1 MRLRAAVGHRFVLA
15 PVILLVVAGLVAGF
29 LTGTFSAAARHGLYA
44 TGLLSDG
51 GASTLP
57 PGAFE
62 RPTAPRTPEPE
73 PPGAPPAVLA
83 PATVGAPSKAKSVA
97 AKVNGVKRAGMTGT
111 FSGSVLDG
119 GTGKVLYAKNA
130 TKGYIPASTMKV
142 LTATAGLSILGPQ
155 HRFSTRVVSAGK
167 GQITL
172 VGGGDPYL
180 MTTRSRTDPD
190 RGSLAQLAQAT
201 AARLKKSGVT
211 RVRLGY
217 DVSLFSGPSWHPD
230 WPTFYS
236 DQVTP
241 ISALWVNEGRVAGAS
256 GPRVANAP
264 KAAADSFAQALRA
277 RGIKV
282 SSVTKTG
289 PAKKA
294 TPLASVQSLPLD
306 RIVEHLLMVSDND
319 AAEIVARQAAI
330 GAGQPGSF
338 DAARKVMR
346 ERLVKL
352 GAWDKTA
359 RIRDGSGLS
368 RKNKVPAEMM
378 VKALRQ
384 ALRPEHPELRAVL
397 TGLPVAG
404 VEGSLRRRFTAEE
417 ATPGRGLVRA
427 KTGTLNQ
434 VSAMAGYSRTH
445 DGSLLVYAFLVNGA
459 TDYSATR
466 AWLDRV
472 TGTISTCGCR

>member
-1 MRLRAAVGHRFVLA
+1 VRLRTAIGHRFVLA

-29 LTGTFSAAARHGLYA
+29 LTGTFSAGARRGLYA

-62 RPTAPRTPEPE
+62 RPTPPKTPEPE

-83 PATVGAPSKAKSVA
+83 PATAGPQPKAKAVA
-97 AKVNGVKRAGMTGT
+97 AKVNGVKRAGGTGT
-111 FSGSVLDG
+111 FSGSVMDA

-130 TKGYIPASTMKV
+130 TKAYIPASTMKL

-155 HRFSTRVVSAGK
+155 HRFSTRVVSSGK
-167 GQITL
+167 GRITL

-180 MTTRSRTDPD
+180 MATRSRTDPD
-190 RGSLAQLAQAT
+190 RASLTQLAQAT
-201 AARLKKSGVT
+201 AVRLKKSGVNKVT
-211 RVRLGY
+211 LGY

-230 WPTFYS
+230 WPSFYS

-256 GPRVANAP
+256 GPRVADPP
-264 KAAADSFAQALRA
+264 KTAADAFAGALRA

-282 SSVTKTG
+282 TSVKKTG
-289 PAKKA
+289 AAKKA
-294 TPLASVQSLPLD
+294 TPLAAVQSLPLD
-306 RIVEHLLMVSDND
+306 RIVERLLMVSDND
-319 AAEIVARQAAI
+319 ASEIVARQAAI
-330 GAGQPGSF
+330 GAGKPGSF
-338 DAARKVMR
+338 EDARKVVR
-346 ERLVKL
+346 DRLVKL
-352 GAWDKTA
+352 GAWDKSA

-368 RKNKVPAEMM
+368 RKNEVPAAMM
-378 VKALRQ
+378 AKTLRQ
-384 ALRPEHPELRAVL
+384 ALTPQHPELRAVL

-404 VEGSLRRRFTAEE
+404 VEGSLRRRFTTEE
-417 ATPGRGLVRA
+417 ATAGRGLVRA

-434 VSAMAGYSRTH
+434 VSALAGYSRTH
-445 DGSLLVYAFLVNGA
+445 DGSLLVYAFLVNRA
-459 TDYSATR
+459 TNYAATR
-466 AWLDRV
+466 DWLDRV